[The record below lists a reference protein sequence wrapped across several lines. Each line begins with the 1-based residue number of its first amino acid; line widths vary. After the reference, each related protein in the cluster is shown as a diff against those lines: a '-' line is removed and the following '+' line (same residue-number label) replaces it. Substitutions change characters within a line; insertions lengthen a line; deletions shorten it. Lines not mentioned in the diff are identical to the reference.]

1 MIFNGSTS
9 VSLLG
14 SSFKDERSNKTI
26 LSMLNDLNYVFYIRL
41 RQKFECYTSNM
52 VYKQY
57 IVFII
62 LHIHASYDLF
72 YWG

>member
-1 MIFNGSTS
+1 
-9 VSLLG
+9 
-14 SSFKDERSNKTI
+14 
-26 LSMLNDLNYVFYIRL
+26 MLNDLNYVFYIRL